1 MKCMANQ
8 DESVV
13 VRVSEEKAK
22 ILQEEGFHFI
32 PKEVWKKKVRD
43 AEQPVED
50 KPIKYKHRPSFFCT
64 DNFSSFATS
73 GNVNHSGISSP
84 FLNFSRN

>member
-13 VRVSEEKAK
+13 VRVSDDKAL
-22 ILQEEGFHFI
+22 ILQEEGFHYI
-32 PKEVWKKKVRD
+32 SKEVWKTKVRD

-50 KPIKYKHRPSFFCT
+50 NPIKAKS
-64 DNFSSFATS
+64 NKMSKATKRQLRKS
-73 GNVNHSGISSP
+73 KK
-84 FLNFSRN
+84 R

>member
-13 VRVSEEKAK
+13 VRVSDEKAV
-22 ILQEEGFHFI
+22 ILQEEGFHYI
-32 PKEVWKKKVRD
+32 SKEVWKEKVRD

-50 KPIKYKHRPSFFCT
+50 KPTKAKSNKT
-64 DNFSSFATS
+64 K
-73 GNVNHSGISSP
+73 
-84 FLNFSRN
+84 L

>member
-13 VRVSEEKAK
+13 VRVSDEKAV

-43 AEQPVED
+43 AEKPVED
-50 KPIKYKHRPSFFCT
+50 KPIKAKSNKMSKAQKRQQRKK
-64 DNFSSFATS
+64 NKK
-73 GNVNHSGISSP
+73 
-84 FLNFSRN
+84 

>member
-13 VRVSEEKAK
+13 VRVTEKEADVL
-22 ILQEEGFHFI
+22 IHEGFHYI
-32 PKEVWKKKVRD
+32 SKEVWKVKVRD

-50 KPIKYKHRPSFFCT
+50 KPTKAKSNKMSKSAKRHLRKEKK
-64 DNFSSFATS
+64 NK
-73 GNVNHSGISSP
+73 
-84 FLNFSRN
+84 

>member
-13 VRVSEEKAK
+13 IRVSEEEAE
-22 ILQEEGFHFI
+22 ILVHEGFHYV
-32 PKEVWKKKVRD
+32 PKEVWKTKVRD

-50 KPIKYKHRPSFFCT
+50 KPTKAKTNKMSKSAKRHLRKQKK
-64 DNFSSFATS
+64 NK
-73 GNVNHSGISSP
+73 
-84 FLNFSRN
+84 

>member
-13 VRVSEEKAK
+13 VRVSDEKAV
-22 ILQEEGFHFI
+22 ILQEEGFHYI
-32 PKEVWKKKVRD
+32 SKEVWKEKVRD

-50 KPIKYKHRPSFFCT
+50 KPTKAKSNKLSKSAKRQLRKK
-64 DNFSSFATS
+64 NKK
-73 GNVNHSGISSP
+73 
-84 FLNFSRN
+84 

>member
-13 VRVSEEKAK
+13 VRVTEDKAK

-50 KPIKYKHRPSFFCT
+50 KPIKSKSNKMSKAQKRQLRKK
-64 DNFSSFATS
+64 NKK
-73 GNVNHSGISSP
+73 
-84 FLNFSRN
+84 

>member
-13 VRVSEEKAK
+13 VRVSEDKAK

-50 KPIKYKHRPSFFCT
+50 KPIKFKSNKMSKAQKRQLRKK
-64 DNFSSFATS
+64 NKK
-73 GNVNHSGISSP
+73 
-84 FLNFSRN
+84 

>member
-13 VRVSEEKAK
+13 VRVSEDKAK

-32 PKEVWKKKVRD
+32 SKEVWKKKVRD
-43 AEQPVED
+43 AERPVED
-50 KPIKYKHRPSFFCT
+50 KPIKAKSNNCPCNCFFT
-64 DNFSSFATS
+64 
-73 GNVNHSGISSP
+73 
-84 FLNFSRN
+84 FLQKNKK